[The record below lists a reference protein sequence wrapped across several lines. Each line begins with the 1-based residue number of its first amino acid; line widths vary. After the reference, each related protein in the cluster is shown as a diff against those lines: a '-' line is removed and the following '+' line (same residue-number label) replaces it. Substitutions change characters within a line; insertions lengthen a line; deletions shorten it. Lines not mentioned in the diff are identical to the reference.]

1 MMSLLCT
8 RVEMILFSFAQC
20 ALNKYLVRFSKRYPK
35 VLVSTKYILSA
46 H

>member
-1 MMSLLCT
+1 MTAHSCRNDFVFLCS
-8 RVEMILFSFAQC
+8 V

-46 H
+46 Q